1 MEVFIQNVSDIL
13 TRTVSRHGI
22 IHGLDSFHGCSV
34 KVFVLDPGDSEIPP
48 QKEPELPYSTVT
60 PPTINENVV
69 RSEIESCPREEPDL
83 PYSDDSPPLD
93 TTTRMRE
100 FIKK

>member
-1 MEVFIQNVSDIL
+1 MEVFIQNVNDVL
-13 TRTVSRHGI
+13 TRTVSKHGI
-22 IHGLDSFHGCSV
+22 IHGLDSFHGRTV

-48 QKEPELPYSTVT
+48 QKESDLSYSTAT
-60 PPTINENVV
+60 PLTTNENVV
-69 RSEIESCPREEPDL
+69 RSEIESCPREESDL